1 MVMSKNALLPISN
14 CTSRNLLRSL
24 GAKNKDLG
32 FALQMLLDRDTLNL
46 QQRLKRLNGDGGVKK
61 KGGIII
67 SITVNRTVLGR
78 KKVYLVD

>member
-1 MVMSKNALLPISN
+1 MHFWEFVEI
-14 CTSRNLLRSL
+14 L

-32 FALQMLLDRDTLNL
+32 FGLQMLLDRDTLNL

-67 SITVNRTVLGR
+67 NITVN
-78 KKVYLVD
+78 